1 MAAINKNPFWEGLE
15 EKIEAEVQQAL
26 SRKTEVSGV
35 YACFRLVLLPLPEF
49 LKHYLLSGNIFKGR
63 RGLREAVHQTAFGW
77 AVNAR
82 LYEIQNSDTAELD
95 RIRNEW
101 SRAKEKR

>member
-1 MAAINKNPFWEGLE
+1 VMDAENKNPFWEDLE
-15 EKIEAEVQQAL
+15 ERIEAQVKKVL
-26 SRKTEVSGV
+26 SRKTEVKGV
-35 YACFRLVLLPLPEF
+35 HACFRLVLLPLPGF

-63 RGLREAVHQTAFGW
+63 RGLREAVHKTAFGW

-95 RIRNEW
+95 RIKNEW
-101 SRAKEKR
+101 S